1 MIKSPLIAGVM
12 TWGVWGKNLNTSEMV
27 QRIDAFVSEGII
39 TFDHADIYGGYTT
52 EESFG
57 KALAESGIARENI
70 QLISKCGIQ
79 YVCDAK
85 PYKIKHYDYSK
96 NHIINSV
103 NQSLKNLKTDYLDVL
118 LLHRP
123 SPLLNAEEVTETI
136 TLLKEEGKILHF
148 GISNFLPHQTE
159 LLQRYLTIDCNQIQ
173 FSATHYQPMTNGEL
187 DFMQLHDIKP
197 MAWNPL
203 GSVFREDTEQTQ
215 RLKMLLADLILKY
228 EVSAEIILL
237 AWILQHPAAIL
248 PVIGTSDLDRIKNL
262 KKLDGFSLKTEDWFA
277 IWTTS
282 MGHEV
287 P

>member
-12 TWGVWGKNLNTSEMV
+12 TWGVWGKNLNTSEMI
-27 QRIDAFVSEGII
+27 QRINAFVSEGII

-57 KALAESGIARENI
+57 KALAESGILRENI

-85 PYKIKHYDYSK
+85 PYKIKNYDYSK
-96 NHIINSV
+96 NHIISSV

-159 LLQRYLTIDCNQIQ
+159 LLQRYISIDFNQIQ

-187 DFMQLHDIKP
+187 DFMQVHDIKP

-237 AWILQHPAAIL
+237 AWILQHPIAIL

-262 KKLDGFSLKTEDWFA
+262 KKLNGFSLKIEDWFA